1 MIQQLF
7 PPGKVSSC
15 CPFICWWKVNF
26 GARFIPIIVVQ
37 TSSNKQ
43 GLFEIQKKD
52 NRTTFGY
59 SCLFPIPEKTGA
71 AMHISRCGQVRK
83 GFQVFAF
90 RVVPG
95 RERGWWW
102 QLWFEHLSTFP
113 WGTRSPWLL
122 SGPLLPRPP
131 IVTKPVLKGRAHVPR
146 PPFWRVSFWIEEPPL
161 NKRKLSILN

>member
-1 MIQQLF
+1 MIWQIF
-7 PPGKVSSC
+7 SPGKVFSF
-15 CPFICWWKVNF
+15 CPFICWWEVNL
-26 GARFIPIIVVQ
+26 GAGHRARFP

-43 GLFEIQKKD
+43 GLFEIQNKY
-52 NRTTFGY
+52 NWTTFGCFY
-59 SCLFPIPEKTGA
+59 LLPVREKTGA
-71 AMHISRCGQVRK
+71 AVQKSRCGQVGK
-83 GFQVFAF
+83 GTQIFAF